1 MAPPRRSIL
10 ARLVPP
16 PWRRKVPVVPVVRL
30 SGTIG
35 SITPLRTGLTLS
47 YLNDTLERAFARKGI
62 AAVALAVNSPGGS
75 AVQASLVASRIR
87 ELAASHELRV
97 LTFIEDIAASG
108 GYWLACAGD
117 EIYADSS
124 SIVGSIGVVSAG
136 FGFVEAIRKLG
147 IERRIHTAGENKA
160 ILDPFRPERP
170 EDVERLK
177 TLQLDVHEDFKNL
190 VRSRRAGR
198 LKESEPDLF
207 TGAFWSGR
215 RALELG
221 LIDGLGSMHQIL
233 RERYGEEVV
242 LKTIERP
249 STLPWR
255 RFNPFGG
262 DVGPSSVIEAL
273 ELRMM
278 LNRFGL

>member
-1 MAPPRRSIL
+1 MSPPQRLFLS
-10 ARLVPP
+10 RLVPP
-16 PWRRKVPVVPVVRL
+16 PWREKVPVIPVIRL

-35 SITPLRTGLTLS
+35 SVTPLRTGLALS
-47 YLNDTLERAFARKGI
+47 SMNDVLERAFQRKGI

-75 AVQASLVASRIR
+75 AVQASLIAARIR
-87 ELAASHELRV
+87 ELAARHELRV
-97 LTFIEDIAASG
+97 LSFVEDVAASG

-147 IERRIHTAGENKA
+147 IERRVHTAGENKA

-177 TLQLDVHEDFKNL
+177 ALQLDVHEEFKTV
-190 VRSRRAGR
+190 VRDRRAGR
-198 LKESEPDLF
+198 LKEDHPDLF

-221 LIDGLGSMHQIL
+221 LIDGIGTMHQIL
-233 RERYGEEVV
+233 KERYGEEVV
-242 LKTIERP
+242 LKVMER
-249 STLPWR
+249 SQALWWR
-255 RFNPFGG
+255 RLFPFGN
-262 DVGPSSVIEAL
+262 PAPHEAVIEAIETRIL
-273 ELRMM
+273 MS
-278 LNRFGL
+278 RFGL